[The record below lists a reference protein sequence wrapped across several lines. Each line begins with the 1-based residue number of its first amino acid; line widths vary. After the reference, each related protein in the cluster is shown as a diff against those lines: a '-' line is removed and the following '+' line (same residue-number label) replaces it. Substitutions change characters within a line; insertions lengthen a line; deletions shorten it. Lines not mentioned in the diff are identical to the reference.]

1 MLTPAKFE
9 NPSPPKN
16 LHQSLIKDTP
26 VADILDTIPPGY
38 DASGVEDSQAFESH
52 FEEAIV
58 ISESNRKASERPAD
72 MDSTADEEELPRSNL
87 SKIQPNTAIPA
98 QEASRVNSRITS
110 SFPRQ
115 NSGHGLAMPEVFQD
129 PPEAPSQPRV
139 NVSAVSFDV
148 YVGYDSEG

>member
-1 MLTPAKFE
+1 V
-9 NPSPPKN
+9 
-16 LHQSLIKDTP
+16 IKDTP
-26 VADILDTIPPGY
+26 VADLLDTIPPGY

-58 ISESNRKASERPAD
+58 ISESSRKASERPAD

-87 SKIQPNTAIPA
+87 SKIQPNTTIPV
-98 QEASRVNSRITS
+98 QETSGVNSRFAS
-110 SFPRQ
+110 SFPHKS
-115 NSGHGLAMPEVFQD
+115 SGHGLGISGVSQD

>member
-1 MLTPAKFE
+1 MELSD
-9 NPSPPKN
+9 N
-16 LHQSLIKDTP
+16 
-26 VADILDTIPPGY
+26 IPPGY

-72 MDSTADEEELPRSNL
+72 MDSTADEEELPSSNPC
-87 SKIQPNTAIPA
+87 KIQPNTTIPA
-98 QEASRVNSRITS
+98 HKTTRENSRVTS
-110 SFPRQ
+110 SFPHQ
-115 NSGHGLAMPEVFQD
+115 NSGEGPAMSEVLQD